1 MNKKTKSVLI
11 SKNLFTE
18 TNITQTDTIS
28 FSAVV
33 YETLEVAV
41 EKASNQS
48 IQIVVLDNSLSDYDI
63 ETYISQLKEKGQS
76 DPVYLFYTLDN
87 DSSLADYQKYLEMGI
102 DDILVRP
109 VSIEAL
115 EIRVYVAAKML
126 KAREELVKEREFF
139 RKAVKQEEE
148 LSSKVLD
155 QNLSLKKAYQDIEI
169 LNQKL
174 AKANEELE
182 RLARYDNLSG
192 LLNRLNLFSI
202 MDVEI
207 ERALRSEIP
216 LCGIMMDIDYFKK
229 INDTYG
235 HPCGD
240 IVIREIGFRLRK
252 DLRKYDYAGR
262 YGGEEFFIVLP
273 NTTLDEAKQIAERFR
288 KKLCTL
294 PIHCESQELKVTA
307 SLGVAKFRH
316 GESREEWLS
325 RADKAMY
332 MAKETGRNRVEVE

>member
-273 NTTLDEAKQIAERFR
+273 NTTLDEA
-288 KKLCTL
+288 
-294 PIHCESQELKVTA
+294 
-307 SLGVAKFRH
+307 
-316 GESREEWLS
+316 
-325 RADKAMY
+325 
-332 MAKETGRNRVEVE
+332 